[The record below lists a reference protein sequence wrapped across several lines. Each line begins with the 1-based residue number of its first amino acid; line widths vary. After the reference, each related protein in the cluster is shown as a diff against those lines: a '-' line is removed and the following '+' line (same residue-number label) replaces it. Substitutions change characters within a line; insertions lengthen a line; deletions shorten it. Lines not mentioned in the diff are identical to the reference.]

1 MVIPATDRP
10 HVPIETDPPEL
21 QKYRRIL
28 NPMFSPAA
36 AARWRPAIERWT
48 ALCIDVAVERGEL
61 DLVNDLSNPVPG
73 LFTCEL
79 LGLPLEDWDRY
90 AGPFHRAIYTPPT
103 ADRSELFTE
112 MIWIMESLAELV
124 ARRRREPQDDMIST
138 LTQAEIDGQP
148 IPDEVVVNICDLVMA
163 GGFDTTTAATSSALW
178 YLHHNHADRQRLID
192 DPALLPVAVEEWLR
206 YYAPTQA
213 LARTVT
219 EDTELGGQR
228 LSTGDRVLV
237 SWASANHDD
246 AEFEN
251 PDAIVIDRLPN
262 PHTSFGV
269 GAHRCLGMHFA
280 RAEIVAMVAAVLD
293 RMPDY
298 EVIEDRAEQYTT
310 IGIVNGWITMP
321 TRFTPG
327 TRRSAESLPGAR

>member
-1 MVIPATDRP
+1 
-10 HVPIETDPPEL
+10 
-21 QKYRRIL
+21 
-28 NPMFSPAA
+28 
-36 AARWRPAIERWT
+36 
-48 ALCIDVAVERGEL
+48 
-61 DLVNDLSNPVPG
+61 
-73 LFTCEL
+73 
-79 LGLPLEDWDRY
+79 
-90 AGPFHRAIYTPPT
+90 
-103 ADRSELFTE
+103 
-112 MIWIMESLAELV
+112 MESLAELV
-124 ARRRREPQDDMIST
+124 ARRRREPQDDMISA

-163 GGFDTTTAATSSALW
+163 GGFDTTTAATSSAFW

-228 LSTGDRVLV
+228 LSAGDRVLV

-269 GAHRCLGMHFA
+269 GAHRCLGNRTSPGPRSSPWSGRCWIA
-280 RAEIVAMVAAVLD
+280 CPTTRSSRTE
-293 RMPDY
+293 
-298 EVIEDRAEQYTT
+298 AEQYTT

-321 TRFTPG
+321 ARFTPG